1 MNNPAHTGKTRGI
14 SGLLSLLLATILLL
28 TACEYSGSSL
38 RMMVTDYPQFEPE
51 ALQGVI
57 EERSSVRFELADV
70 GQDIGPLQA
79 LVTDLADL
87 ALVENN
93 VAFKPGIRA
102 ILPVFQSVLHL
113 AARDAYY
120 HEDPE
125 RTLENA
131 DFYVANRSSAGKTF
145 VELVMHREGFEPGQ
159 YRVTSTFEEEQT
171 DFIIYFGPINPGNTN
186 WLRPGFSMVSLD
198 DQLNPRRKFYEEG
211 IGYNAPGM
219 QPTVIP
225 ALTYEL
231 PGNEEGI
238 LTVAVDTLL
247 VTRKQVSE
255 AAVYE
260 LTRTFL
266 EQKPRLTAIAP
277 HLFAGIN
284 ESFDPLDLN
293 FPLHRGARSYL
304 ERDDPGFI
312 ERYAETINMLVYVSF
327 LMISAFLGFAR
338 WRDHK
343 KKDRVDVFYKRL
355 FEIRDGTTNAS
366 AEQKL
371 AMLDDIEREAFES
384 LISEKLSAN
393 ESFRIFTDLL
403 ARTREEVRKSGP

>member
-219 QPTVIP
+219 QPTVIH
-225 ALTYEL
+225 ALT
-231 PGNEEGI
+231 
-238 LTVAVDTLL
+238 
-247 VTRKQVSE
+247 
-255 AAVYE
+255 
-260 LTRTFL
+260 
-266 EQKPRLTAIAP
+266 
-277 HLFAGIN
+277 
-284 ESFDPLDLN
+284 
-293 FPLHRGARSYL
+293 
-304 ERDDPGFI
+304 
-312 ERYAETINMLVYVSF
+312 
-327 LMISAFLGFAR
+327 
-338 WRDHK
+338 
-343 KKDRVDVFYKRL
+343 
-355 FEIRDGTTNAS
+355 
-366 AEQKL
+366 
-371 AMLDDIEREAFES
+371 
-384 LISEKLSAN
+384 
-393 ESFRIFTDLL
+393 
-403 ARTREEVRKSGP
+403 

>member
-1 MNNPAHTGKTRGI
+1 
-14 SGLLSLLLATILLL
+14 
-28 TACEYSGSSL
+28 
-38 RMMVTDYPQFEPE
+38 
-51 ALQGVI
+51 
-57 EERSSVRFELADV
+57 
-70 GQDIGPLQA
+70 
-79 LVTDLADL
+79 
-87 ALVENN
+87 
-93 VAFKPGIRA
+93 
-102 ILPVFQSVLHL
+102 
-113 AARDAYY
+113 
-120 HEDPE
+120 
-125 RTLENA
+125 
-131 DFYVANRSSAGKTF
+131 
-145 VELVMHREGFEPGQ
+145 MHREGFEPGQ

-327 LMISAFLGFAR
+327 LMISAVLGFAR

-343 KKDRVDVFYKRL
+343 KKDRVDVF
-355 FEIRDGTTNAS
+355 
-366 AEQKL
+366 
-371 AMLDDIEREAFES
+371 
-384 LISEKLSAN
+384 
-393 ESFRIFTDLL
+393 
-403 ARTREEVRKSGP
+403 

>member
-1 MNNPAHTGKTRGI
+1 MTSAAQLRANKQIPKLAALLAVTL
-14 SGLLSLLLATILLL
+14 LLS
-28 TACEYSGSSL
+28 ACDYAGSTL
-38 RMMVTDYPQFEPE
+38 RMMITDYRQFEPE

-57 EERSSVRFELADV
+57 EEQSSVRFELADV
-70 GQDIGPLQA
+70 PQDIRPLDA
-79 LVTDLADL
+79 LIADYADL

-102 ILPVFQSVLHL
+102 ILPVFESVLHL
-113 AARDAYY
+113 AVRDTYSD
-120 HEDPE
+120 ENGN

-131 DFYVANRSSAGKTF
+131 DFYVANRSSAGETF
-145 VELVMHREGFEPGQ
+145 VELVMQREGFKPGQ
-159 YRVTSTFEEEQT
+159 YRVTSVFEEGET
-171 DFIIYFGPINPGNTN
+171 DFILYFGPINPANTS
-186 WLRPGFSMVSLD
+186 WLRPGFTMMSLD
-198 DQLNPRRKFYEEG
+198 DQLNSRRKFYQEG

-219 QPTVIP
+219 NPTVIP

-231 PGNEEGI
+231 PGNEESI

-255 AAVYE
+255 ATIYE

-266 EQKPRLTAIAP
+266 EQKQRLTAIAP

-304 ERDDPGFI
+304 ERDDPSFL

-327 LMISAFLGFAR
+327 LMISAFLAFAR
-338 WRDHK
+338 WREHK
-343 KKDRVDVFYKRL
+343 KKDRVDVFYQRL
-355 FEIRDGTTNAS
+355 FEIRDDMGDTG

-371 AMLDDIEREAFES
+371 ALLDNIEREAFES

-403 ARTREEVRKSGP
+403 ARTREEIRNSRD